1 MLKFDPA
8 HWDARLYDHPTMGRI
23 QVSRHVTRYRK
34 RRAWLVGWTL
44 VTALAVLVGACAALG
59 ALFS

>member
-1 MLKFDPA
+1 VKFDPA
-8 HWDARLYDHPTMGRI
+8 DWDARLYDHPAMGRI

-34 RRAWLVGWTL
+34 RRAWLAGWTL